1 MENRPEMG
9 FNMIRQVKSGENE
22 KHELKDQN
30 NLFREIQIEF
40 LIHELKD
47 PIAVIDSG
55 ARLLLENREKCGG
68 LTARQE
74 KALRRILRS
83 AKKAGGMLHDILET
97 GRSEAGCFSCSR
109 FKPADAVCD
118 ILIDSMETIL
128 SGFLFE
134 HRNKHEYED
143 EFAGRLA
150 EQGISLD
157 IADGIAGEE
166 IEQDEIKFRQIA
178 GNLFKNALYY
188 RAGKMEIKL
197 SRKDDFLILDVA
209 DDGPGIEPEDYQNVF
224 KRYGKAE
231 NNSGVSRKGHGIG
244 LYGALVMARSL
255 GGDIEIEGGKGKGA
269 KFRLIFPVY
278 MKKT

>member
-1 MENRPEMG
+1 
-9 FNMIRQVKSGENE
+9 MIKQGKSWENE
-22 KHELKDQN
+22 KYDAKDQN
-30 NLFREIQIEF
+30 NLYREIQIEF

-97 GRSEAGCFSCSR
+97 GRSKAGCFNCSR
-109 FKPADAVCD
+109 FKPAEAVCD

-128 SGFLFE
+128 SGFLYE
-134 HRNKHEYED
+134 HQNRSEYED
-143 EFAGRLA
+143 ELVRRLA

-157 IADGIAGEE
+157 IAEEIIGEE

-197 SRKDDFLILDVA
+197 NRKDDFLILVVA
-209 DDGPGIEPEDYQNVF
+209 DDGPGIEPEYYQDVF
-224 KRYGKAE
+224 KRYGKIE

-244 LYGALVMARSL
+244 LYGSFVMARSL

-269 KFRLIFPVY
+269 KFRLIFPVSIP
-278 MKKT
+278 KRNIF